1 MALKEIRLSHLLI
14 CLGAISNIILFIV
27 TKNIIILSYYIAWIS
42 ILTAR
47 FLSGLGIFSTYALA
61 VSFLYE
67 KLSSKIKVDKN
78 IAKKLNRLT
87 QILAIL
93 VFMAIGILTII
104 GDVHTDMIMVVIGL
118 ALTFITFYIV
128 PIWKEDEKFCLN
140 ESLIERIKSYLSN
153 LSFKVKR
160 GYYRYF
166 TKEYLKVYSLE
177 YIYLRTRLDD
187 MRQRV
192 GRYVLFTFIACTSVF
207 PVLSAFLA
215 YVLVRLIKIKEI
227 GWLDKV
233 ILLVAIVF
241 MVFYVSLMIFIMNIS
256 IPWYIV
262 QGAYLIGIIIS
273 LAIFFYLAL
282 SL

>member
-1 MALKEIRLSHLLI
+1 MYGK
-14 CLGAISNIILFIV
+14 
-27 TKNIIILSYYIAWIS
+27 
-42 ILTAR
+42 
-47 FLSGLGIFSTYALA
+47 LA
-61 VSFLYE
+61 
-67 KLSSKIKVDKN
+67 SKIKVNKN

-128 PIWKEDEKFCLN
+128 PIWKEDEKFYLD
-140 ESLIERIKSYLSN
+140 ESLMEKIKGYLSN

-207 PVLSAFLA
+207 PILSALLA
-215 YVLVRLIKIKEI
+215 YVLVRLIKIKEME
-227 GWLDKV
+227 WLDKV

-241 MVFYVSLMIFIMNIS
+241 MVFYISLMIFIMNIS

-262 QGAYLIGIIIS
+262 HGAYLIGVITS